1 MTTELQQLTKR
12 VETLSGDV
20 LAMKATWSDSLGLA
34 RQMQA
39 TAETLVLQLV
49 RLVETLAG
57 ASEGLT

>member
-1 MTTELQQLTKR
+1 MTELEQLTMR
-12 VETLSGDV
+12 VDTLSGDV

-39 TAETLVLQLV
+39 TAETLVLQLT
-49 RLVETLAG
+49 RLVETLEG